1 MRFSQ
6 FIRISFVFVGFLFIT
21 LLSSGTCFGSPQVPG
36 STPEENKC
44 TVCGYI
50 GNFVLST
57 LVWKINVPITWTNY
71 YDNSEGFRGAIF
83 GKGWYPKVL
92 SFKNGNFKI
101 GFFLFEFRPVE
112 LVFVWFFILR
122 NWNSYRINAEGS
134 YLALIPIHL
143 HFFHIK
149 LRCIRMLWFSIMNF
163 LIFVENIVKIC
174 RQNFIVIDKNLFF
187 FVTEKF
193 HKKTHSPY
201 IYLLMILIPS
211 ISIDMSWFN
220 KNNKKEKLGW
230 EN

>member
-1 MRFSQ
+1 MRFFR
-6 FIRISFVFVGFLFIT
+6 FIRIVFVFVGFLFIT
-21 LLSSGTCFGSPQVPG
+21 LLSSGTCFGSSQVPV
-36 STPEENKC
+36 SPNKEDKC
-44 TVCGYI
+44 IVCKYI

-83 GKGWYPKVL
+83 GKGWYPKAL

-122 NWNSYRINAEGS
+122 NWKSYRINDKES
-134 YLALIPIHL
+134 TLPLIPIHL

-149 LRCIRMLWFSIMNF
+149 WRCVRMLWFSIINIIM
-163 LIFVENIVKIC
+163 FVVSIKSIC
-174 RQNFIVIDKNLFF
+174 RKVKCCDDHVYF
-187 FVTEKF
+187 FVTEEF
-193 HKKTHSPY
+193 HKKTFNGY
-201 IYLLMILIPS
+201 IYLLTLLIPS

-220 KNNKKEKLGW
+220 KNNKKEKVSW
-230 EN
+230 ED